1 MEFEGLVGLD
11 RARAGR
17 EGRISS
23 PNSSPNSPLIV
34 RPLSHAALGASALFE
49 AYAAERPD
57 ALALYGR
64 PWNEAGLASAGDA
77 AARAAS
83 PARRA
88 AVADVL
94 AEQNQAWGAGADT
107 LALVNRLRD
116 DRSVAVVT
124 GQQLGLFAGPLYT
137 VYKAL
142 SAVRAAGHVEAVTGR
157 PAVPVFWLADEDH
170 DFAEV
175 RGAVFTDRAR
185 VRFATY
191 DDGLPLDGPRP
202 PVGRIVL
209 DEAALAETFA
219 ALERALPDGPHRAEA
234 LALARDAYRP
244 GRTMRDAFAVLLRA
258 LAPGLV
264 LMSADDARLK
274 RLAAPVLEREAGE
287 WRATARALADQSARL
302 VAAGFHAQIE
312 PSPLG
317 LFWIDDAGLRRPVDP
332 LGDDM
337 GGGVTLRGTSVRW
350 TDAEFHTRV
359 ARSPERVS
367 PNVVLRPL
375 VQDTL
380 LPTAVYVAGPGEA
393 AYYAQLTPVY
403 ARFGV
408 PMPAIVPRLSLTL
421 VEPAVRKVLDRYDLS
436 VADVGGDVQ
445 ALWKRLALGA
455 SGAGIEAAFADARA
469 DAERVADDV
478 ERAAGRVDASLDGAA
493 GAFRQ
498 AVRHALARMEAKTVR
513 VEKRRHTDI
522 LDRVERARAALWPA
536 GALQERALSPLQTVA
551 RHGVGALAAAVNAVP
566 LDSSVHHVVDL

>member
-1 MEFEGLVGLD
+1 MT
-11 RARAGR
+11 A
-17 EGRISS
+17 
-23 PNSSPNSPLIV
+23 
-34 RPLSHAALGASALFE
+34 LSHAALGASALFE

-57 ALALYGR
+57 ALAFYGR
-64 PWNEAGLASAGDA
+64 PWSDLGGAADA
-77 AARAAS
+77 ATRASS

-94 AEQNQAWGAGADT
+94 AEQNLAWGAGAET
-107 LALVNRLRD
+107 LALVDRLRD
-116 DRSVAVVT
+116 ERSVAVVT

-142 SAVRAAGHVEAVTGR
+142 SAVRAAAHVEAVTGR

-175 RGAVFTDRAR
+175 RGAVFTDGLR

-191 DDGLPLDGPRP
+191 DDGRPLDGPRP

-219 ALERALPDGPHRAEA
+219 ALERALPGGPHREQA

-244 GRTMRDAFAVLLRA
+244 GRTIRDAFAVLLRA

-287 WRATARALADQSARL
+287 WRETARVLADQSARL

-317 LFWIDDAGLRRPVDP
+317 LFWIDDAGIRRPVDP
-332 LGDDM
+332 LDA
-337 GGGVTLRGTSVRW
+337 GGVTLRGTAVRW
-350 TDAEFHTRV
+350 TEAEFHTRV
-359 ARSPERVS
+359 ARTPERVS

-393 AYYAQLTPVY
+393 AYYAQLAPVY

-408 PMPAIVPRLSLTL
+408 PMPAVVPRLSLTL
-421 VEPAVRKVLDRYDLS
+421 VEPGVRKTLDRYGLS
-436 VADVGGDVQ
+436 VPDVGGDVQ
-445 ALWKRLALGA
+445 ALWKRLALSA
-455 SGAGIEAAFADARA
+455 SDLDLDGTFSRART
-469 DAERVADDV
+469 DAERLADEMERVA
-478 ERAAGRVDASLDGAA
+478 GHVDESLDGAA

-498 AVRHALARMEAKTVR
+498 AVRHALGRLETKTVR

-522 LDRVERARAALWPA
+522 LARVERARAALWPA
-536 GALQERALSPLQTVA
+536 GALQERALSPLQIVA
-551 RHGVGALAAAVNAVP
+551 RHGIGALPAVVGAVP
-566 LDSSVHHVVDL
+566 LDSTVHHIVDL